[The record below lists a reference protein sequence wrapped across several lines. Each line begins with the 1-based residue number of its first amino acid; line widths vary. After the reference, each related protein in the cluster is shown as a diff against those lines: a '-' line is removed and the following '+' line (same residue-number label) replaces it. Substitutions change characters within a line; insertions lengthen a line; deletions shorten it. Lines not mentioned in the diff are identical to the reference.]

1 MSKSEYSQRQF
12 FEDLPNVKIEDVR
25 RTLGGKRKL
34 SAANSV
40 TLFLADG
47 RELEVKLVKKPG
59 VLGGTYSLLMCPTC
73 QRASKILRVIEE
85 DPGLACVKC
94 PQTIYGMKYRS
105 QVIKRRMLSADQGHE
120 DASVVS

>member
-1 MSKSEYSQRQF
+1 MSTAIYSQRQF
-12 FEDLPNVKIEDVR
+12 FEDLPDVKIEDVR

-59 VLGGTYSLLMCPTC
+59 VLGGTYSLLVCPTC
-73 QRASKILRVIEE
+73 HRASKILRVIDY

-94 PQTIYGMKYRS
+94 LQTIYKFKYRS
-105 QVIKRRMLSADQGHE
+105 QVLARQRRGGALARQNE
-120 DASVVS
+120 LR